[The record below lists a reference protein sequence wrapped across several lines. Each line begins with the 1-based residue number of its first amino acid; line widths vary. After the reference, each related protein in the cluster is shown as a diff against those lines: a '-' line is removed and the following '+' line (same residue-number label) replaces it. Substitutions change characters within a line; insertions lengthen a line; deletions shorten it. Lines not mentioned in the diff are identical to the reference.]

1 MNSKRL
7 ASLARGLGLGMALAA
22 ATTQAGLATGTLDI
36 HWVDVEGG
44 AATLIVTPAGESIL
58 VDTGMPGERD
68 PARIVKVAREQAGVE
83 RIDHL
88 VITHFHIDHFG
99 GAAQVAAKLPV
110 GTLRDNGVPDHDPD
124 GNADSRRFLDW
135 IRPYKA
141 LKADA
146 KVVMNP
152 GDLIPLRQKEGS
164 PALSLKVVGTRQSFP
179 GKPGAAPG
187 VDCGDHKTK
196 SPDTSDNANSVVLLL
211 RFGEFDFFI
220 GGDLTWNVEAALA
233 CPANLVGEIDV
244 FQVNHHGLDQ
254 SNNPL
259 LVKALAPRVAVMS
272 NGISKGCGPE
282 TAATL
287 RSTPSIAAVFQM
299 HKSLREDAGVVNTAA
314 SRIANLEKDCQAN
327 SIKLTV
333 AADSLG
339 YEVSI
344 PATRHSERFETK
356 R

>member
-1 MNSKRL
+1 MNSKQL
-7 ASLARGLGLGMALAA
+7 ASLACGFWLGMALSTRTA
-22 ATTQAGLATGTLDI
+22 QAGLATGTLDI

-68 PARIVKVAREQAGVE
+68 PARIVRAAREGAGLE

-88 VITHFHIDHFG
+88 IITHFHIDHFG
-99 GAAQVAAKLPV
+99 GAAQVAAAFPV
-110 GTLRDNGVPDHDPD
+110 GTLHDNGVPDLDPD

-135 IRPYKA
+135 IRPYKE
-141 LKADA
+141 LKADK

-152 GDLIPLRQKEGS
+152 GGMIPLKQKEGS
-164 PALSLKVVGTRQSFP
+164 PALSLKVVGTRQSFAA
-179 GKPGAAPG
+179 KPGAAPG
-187 VDCGDHKTK
+187 VDCGDHAKK
-196 SPDTSDNANSVVLLL
+196 SPDTSDNANSAVLLL

-233 CPANLVGEIDV
+233 CPANLAGEVDV

-259 LVKALAPRVAVMS
+259 LVKALAPRVAIMS

-287 RSTPSIAAVFQM
+287 RSAPSIAAVFQI
-299 HKSLREDAGVVNTAA
+299 HKSLRQDSATVNTAD
-314 SRIANLEKDCQAN
+314 SRIANLEKECQAN
-327 SIKLTV
+327 TIKVTV